1 MLPLSNIFLK
11 YYVRKSHTKRR
22 VTTLGV
28 PLELPS
34 VAIAPL
40 LRRFLPHKVH
50 EAETRQQ
57 PTACGSSPAGINHWG
72 IHALRR
78 AFRFAGAAACFEMKE
93 SISAERN
100 LKRQPSLTTGSAGV
114 RRPA

>member
-28 PLELPS
+28 PVELPS

-57 PTACGSSPAGINHWG
+57 PTACGSSPAGINLWG
-72 IHALRR
+72 IRARNPRR
-78 AFRFAGAAACFEMKE
+78 GK
-93 SISAERN
+93 
-100 LKRQPSLTTGSAGV
+100 PSLALFSYRLNIG
-114 RRPA
+114 